1 MVTEVVLQLD
11 PDQSQSSSQ
20 LGYSF

>member
-1 MVTEVVLQLD
+1 MVTEVVFQLD
-11 PDQSQSSSQ
+11 ADRSQSSSQ